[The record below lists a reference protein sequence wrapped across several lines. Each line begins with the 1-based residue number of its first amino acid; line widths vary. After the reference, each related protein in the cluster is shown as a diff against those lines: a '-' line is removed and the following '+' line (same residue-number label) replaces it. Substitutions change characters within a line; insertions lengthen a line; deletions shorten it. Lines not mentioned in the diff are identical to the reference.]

1 ILKDGEFIW
10 ADSAYP
16 IQTWVV
22 APHKMPEWEEPD
34 NQVFNNHVSMFHIQ
48 SEHAIGY
55 LKGHFHSLKG
65 IHVNI

>member
-1 ILKDGEFIW
+1 
-10 ADSAYP
+10 
-16 IQTWVV
+16 
-22 APHKMPEWEEPD
+22 MPEWEEPD